1 MTGIA
6 VRQSPHRHEAA
17 RELVA
22 GLRRGRGCVV
32 PIALLAL
39 WQLAAMRGWVAALV
53 LPSPAQVGQALAS
66 VAGSGALAAGMAVS
80 LRRVAVGYVL
90 GVAIGLPLGILMTLS
105 PVARKLVAPS
115 FYFIVR
121 VPLLAWVPFLM
132 VLFGIGETLK
142 LVIIAKSV
150 LAPVTMNTERAM
162 KLLPPAWTELGRALR
177 LNRWQMLR
185 SILFPAT
192 VLPVSVGLRLG
203 LVQGWAALVGVELLA
218 STDGIGYQLTM
229 SRQLF
234 QLDTMMA
241 LMLVIGGV
249 GLLLDRGL
257 EYAERYLAR
266 RYGGAP

>member
-1 MTGIA
+1 MPGIA
-6 VRQSPHRHEAA
+6 IRQF
-17 RELVA
+17 V
-22 GLRRGRGCVV
+22 RGRGAAEALGAVRRRGTGGIV

-53 LPSPAQVGQALAS
+53 LPSPAQVGQALA
-66 VAGSGALAAGMAVS
+66 AAAESGVLAAGMAVS
-80 LRRVAVGYVL
+80 LRRVAVGYLL
-90 GVAIGLPLGILMTLS
+90 GVTIGLPLGILMTLS
-105 PVARKLVAPS
+105 PVARKLVAPG
-115 FYFIVR
+115 FYFIMR

-150 LAPVTMNTERAM
+150 LAPVTLNTERAM
-162 KLLPPAWTELGRALR
+162 KSPPPAWTELGRALS
-177 LNRWQMLR
+177 LNRRQTLR
-185 SILFPAT
+185 CILFPAT
-192 VLPVSVGLRLG
+192 VLPVFVGLRLG

-218 STDGIGYQLTM
+218 STNGIGYQLTM

-234 QLDTMMA
+234 ELDTMMA
-241 LMLVIGGV
+241 LMLVIGAV

-257 EYAERYLAR
+257 ARAERSLAR